1 MIETIGNITDWL
13 NTPLL
18 TLGDASITAWKLI
31 YMTAVLALLMFLT
44 SRLNRLVI
52 YRLMS
57 KSSIEVG
64 TRVAVA
70 TLIRY
75 VIITIGFFIVLQAAG
90 IDITSLTIIFGA
102 LGIGIGFGLQ
112 NITNN
117 FVSGLIILFERP
129 IKVGDRI
136 EVAGITGDVISISM
150 RATTILTND
159 NISII
164 VPNSEFISSKVIN
177 WSHAGRNVRFN
188 FPVSISYRE
197 DPEKVREILL
207 GVARENGGVLKSPS
221 PDVLFN
227 EFSESSVTLTLR
239 VWTREYT
246 DRPGVLKSQLYYAV
260 SKRFRELGI
269 EIPYPQRDIH
279 IIDVPDAGKK
289 MEGVESR
296 GTASGNGERNEKKHE

>member
-1 MIETIGNITDWL
+1 MNETIRNIIDYL
-13 NTPLL
+13 NAPLL

-31 YMTAVLALLMFLT
+31 YMTAILALLMFLT

-70 TLIRY
+70 TLVRY
-75 VIITIGFFIVLQAAG
+75 VIITIGFFIILQAAG
-90 IDITSLTIIFGA
+90 IDVTSVTIIFGA

-164 VPNSEFISSKVIN
+164 VPNSEFINSKVIN

-188 FPVSISYRE
+188 FPVSISYHE

-207 GVARENGGVLKSPS
+207 EVARENRGILKSPA
-221 PDVLFN
+221 PDVLLD
-227 EFSESSVTLTLR
+227 EFSESSVTLRLR
-239 VWTREYT
+239 VWTMEYT
-246 DRPGVLKSQLYYAV
+246 DRPGVLKSQLYYAI

-279 IIDVPDAGKK
+279 IIDVPGAGQK
-289 MEGVESR
+289 MDIAEPD
-296 GTASGNGERNEKKHE
+296 GTASRKKESDEKKQE